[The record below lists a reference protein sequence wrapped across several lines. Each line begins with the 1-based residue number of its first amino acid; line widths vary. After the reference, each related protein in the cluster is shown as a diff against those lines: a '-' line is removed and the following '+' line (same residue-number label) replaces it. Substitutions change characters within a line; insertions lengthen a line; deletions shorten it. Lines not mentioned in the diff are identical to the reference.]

1 MLTSLSIKNYALID
15 HLHVDFNNGFTIIT
29 GETGAGK
36 SILLG
41 GLSLILGKRA
51 DLSSLRDKGSKCV
64 IEAVFDVTNYNLE
77 SLFSTEDLDFEPQ
90 TIIRREIL
98 PSGKSRA
105 FVNDSPVNLSSLQ
118 LLGNRLVDIHS
129 QHETLQLVDDAFQFQ
144 VIDALANIDNDL
156 NVYSQKR
163 KEYKTLN
170 NTLNQ
175 LVAFQT
181 EAIKEHD
188 YNLFLLNELTQAKLK
203 SEELE
208 SLEEELETLS
218 NIDAIQEKLT
228 ASNQLFSDEQI
239 GVLNNVT
246 ELKNTLKQ
254 LSSISNKYEEL
265 YNRVNSSLIELD
277 DVFSELER
285 FQEDL
290 EADPNRLQEVNA
302 RLTLINNLFQKHVV
316 NSIEDL
322 ITIQAQL
329 LEKVSATENVDADIN
344 TKKLEIAKAQQ
355 ELDAIAL
362 VIHNKRKKA
371 IPVLK
376 IKLEAILAQ
385 LGMPN
390 AQFNIVL
397 NITNTYYPNGKEEL
411 NFLFSANKGGDFK
424 PLKKAA
430 SGGELS
436 RIMLAIKSILT
447 QYIKLPTI
455 MFDEID
461 TGVSGEISNKM
472 ADIMAGMSTTM
483 QVFSITH
490 LPQIAAKGHT
500 HFKVYKEDVNEITT
514 TNLVQ
519 LNHDER
525 IVEIAQMLGG
535 IEVSNSALA
544 HAKELLN

>member
-51 DLSSLRDKGSKCV
+51 DLSSLRDKESKCV

-144 VIDALANIDNDL
+144 VIDALANVANDL

-170 NTLNQ
+170 KALNQ

-254 LSSISNKYEEL
+254 LSSISNKYEDL

-322 ITIQAQL
+322 IIIQAQL

-362 VIHNKRKKA
+362 VIHNKRKK
-371 IPVLK
+371 
-376 IKLEAILAQ
+376 
-385 LGMPN
+385 
-390 AQFNIVL
+390 QF
-397 NITNTYYPNGKEEL
+397 
-411 NFLFSANKGGDFK
+411 
-424 PLKKAA
+424 
-430 SGGELS
+430 
-436 RIMLAIKSILT
+436 
-447 QYIKLPTI
+447 QY
-455 MFDEID
+455 
-461 TGVSGEISNKM
+461 
-472 ADIMAGMSTTM
+472 
-483 QVFSITH
+483 
-490 LPQIAAKGHT
+490 
-500 HFKVYKEDVNEITT
+500 
-514 TNLVQ
+514 
-519 LNHDER
+519 
-525 IVEIAQMLGG
+525 
-535 IEVSNSALA
+535 
-544 HAKELLN
+544 

>member
-51 DLSSLRDKGSKCV
+51 DLSSLRDKESKCV

-98 PSGKSRA
+98 PTGKSRA

-144 VIDALANIDNDL
+144 VIDALANVANDL

-170 NTLNQ
+170 KALNQ

-203 SEELE
+203 SEEFE

-254 LSSISNKYEEL
+254 LSSISNKYEDL

-472 ADIMAGMSTTM
+472 ADIMAGMSRTM

>member
-51 DLSSLRDKGSKCV
+51 DLSSLRDKESKCV

-144 VIDALANIDNDL
+144 VIDALANVANDL

-170 NTLNQ
+170 KALNQ

-254 LSSISNKYEEL
+254 LSSISNKYEDL

-322 ITIQAQL
+322 IIIQAQL

-447 QYIKLPTI
+447 
-455 MFDEID
+455 
-461 TGVSGEISNKM
+461 
-472 ADIMAGMSTTM
+472 
-483 QVFSITH
+483 
-490 LPQIAAKGHT
+490 
-500 HFKVYKEDVNEITT
+500 
-514 TNLVQ
+514 
-519 LNHDER
+519 
-525 IVEIAQMLGG
+525 
-535 IEVSNSALA
+535 
-544 HAKELLN
+544 

>member
-51 DLSSLRDKGSKCV
+51 DLSSLRDKESKCV

-144 VIDALANIDNDL
+144 VIDALANVANDL

-170 NTLNQ
+170 KALNQ

-265 YNRVNSSLIELD
+265 YIRVNSSLIELD

-322 ITIQAQL
+322 IIIQAQL

-344 TKKLEIAKAQQ
+344 TKKLEIVKAQQ

-390 AQFNIVL
+390 AQFNIIL